1 MFYILILLVFCTSV
15 INSQQIKLTGR
26 VLSKTTGELLQF
38 ANVRV
43 ENSSIGT
50 SANIEGEFRL
60 HLNEG
65 NYSVIASYIGYRS
78 DTINVSLQKD
88 LSVIFLLSREA
99 IELNQVTVTPGENP
113 ALAVIR
119 KAIEKKNHRNEL
131 LNQFTYS
138 AYTKGVIKTTRDF
151 SATGINISLDIALT
165 DTADLKITGILENE
179 SKGYFRKPD
188 DYKEEIVARKQSANF
203 PSTINMLTGGRII
216 QNFYSDDIQFFNR
229 PLLSP
234 IADNALNYYYYY
246 IEDVVAFEDKHIYQ
260 ISFAVDNKSNP
271 GFFGRIYIA
280 DSTFN
285 LVKVDIGLND
295 AANPGGLFKDVR
307 VVQQFIRTDGIA
319 MPVDYR
325 LFVEGN
331 VFGMAKFGFE
341 INSILYNYKI
351 NTEIDPDVFDM
362 AFLTVLPDADN
373 KESYYWDGIQ
383 SIPNTDDELEAYH
396 RIDSVDAIPLS
407 FSDRFSWFSVQTRLT
422 DNFSISGPLSIYHF
436 NRVEG
441 HTLKFN
447 MELQE
452 AYNKRLNS
460 NVEAAYGFA
469 DQRFKVDFN
478 FLYSLGKYRTHRI
491 KVDAH
496 NKLNI
501 LFEESDRYNLLT
513 STLTNLFLKYD
524 FRNYYYSKGV
534 SIGFNSE
541 VFPILDL
548 GVGFLT
554 RYDKSATTNTDF
566 SFFSR
571 DMAYDPNP
579 PVYENRLN
587 ALTVNFSFDFR
598 KYIEDGYFR
607 RRVPT
612 GKSYIL
618 LFGDALFSND
628 DVGSNLTYS
637 MYKLNFWSEFNSFK
651 STKFNIGGKAIF
663 SRGPVPYQMMYAL
676 PGNVTGL
683 GKDFSFRT
691 LKFGEV
697 FGDKAFAVGLKY
709 SFNDELFKMFNI
721 PLLKDSEIVMS
732 THFNI
737 AWIKMADD
745 SKALNKELFINEVIE
760 FEKPFLELGLA
771 FGHVLIPLSVEFT
784 WKLTHLNGHNFVIGI
799 NTLVL

>member
-1 MFYILILLVFCTSV
+1 LIICTSV
-15 INSQQIKLTGR
+15 HYSQQIKLTGK
-26 VLSKTTGELLQF
+26 VLSRTTGELLQF

-43 ENSSIGT
+43 ENSNLGT
-50 SANIEGEFRL
+50 AANIEGEFE
-60 HLNEG
+60 LNLDEG
-65 NYSVIASYIGYRS
+65 NYNVIASYIGYRS
-78 DTINVSLQKD
+78 DTINVSLRNN
-88 LSVIFLLSREA
+88 LSVVFLLSREA
-99 IELNQVTVTPGENP
+99 IQLSQVTVTPGENP
-113 ALAVIR
+113 AMAIIR
-119 KAIEKKNHRNEL
+119 KAIETKNNRNEL

-138 AYTKGVIKTTRDF
+138 AYTKGVIKTTSDI
-151 SATGINISLDIALT
+151 SAAGLNVTLDLALV

-179 SKGYFRKPD
+179 SRGYFRKPD
-188 DYKEEIVARKQSANF
+188 DYKEEIIARKQSSNF
-203 PSTINMLTGGRII
+203 PSTLNMLTGGRII

-234 IADNALNYYYYY
+234 IADNSLDYYYYH
-246 IEDVVAFEDKHIYQ
+246 IEDEVVFEDKRVYQ
-260 ISFAVDNKSNP
+260 IFFAANNNSNP
-271 GFFGRIYIA
+271 GFFGRIFIA
-280 DSTFN
+280 DSTYD

-295 AANPGGLFKDVR
+295 AANPGGLFKEVR
-307 VVQQFIRTDGIA
+307 VIQQFMEVENVA

-331 VFGMAKFGFE
+331 LLGMVKFGIE
-341 INSILYNYKI
+341 INSILYNYEI
-351 NTEIDPDVFDM
+351 NKEMDSDVFDM
-362 AFLTVLPDADN
+362 AFLTVLPEADN
-373 KESYYWDGIQ
+373 KESFYWDGVQ
-383 SIPNTDDELEAYH
+383 SIPNTDAEMEAYQ
-396 RIDSVDAIPLS
+396 RIDSVEAIPLS
-407 FSDRFSWFSVQTRLT
+407 FSDRFSWFSVETRLT

-447 MELQE
+447 LELQE

-460 NVEAAYGFA
+460 NVEVAYGFS
-469 DQRFKVDFN
+469 DKRFKVDLN

-524 FRNYYYSKGV
+524 FRNYYYSKGA
-534 SIGFNSE
+534 SIVFNSE
-541 VFPILDL
+541 VFPTLDL

-566 SFFSR
+566 SFFSS
-571 DMAYDPNP
+571 DKTYDPNP

-612 GKSYIL
+612 GKSYVLI
-618 LFGDALFSND
+618 FGDALFSND

-637 MYKLNFWSEFNSFK
+637 MYKLNFWTEFNSFK

-663 SRGPVPYQMMYAL
+663 SYGAVPYQMMYAL
-676 PGNVTGL
+676 PGNVTAL

-691 LKFGEV
+691 LKFGEI
-697 FGDKAFAVGLKY
+697 FGDKAFAAGLKY

-721 PLLKDSEIVMS
+721 PLLKDSEIIFS
-732 THFNI
+732 THFNV
-737 AWIKMADD
+737 AWIIMADD
-745 SKALNKELFINEVIE
+745 SKELNKELFTYEVVE
-760 FEKPFLELGLA
+760 FEKPFLELGFA
-771 FGHVLIPLSVEFT
+771 FGHTLIPLSVEFT
-784 WKLTHLNGHNFVIGI
+784 WKLTHQTGNNFVVGV
-799 NTLVL
+799 NTLIF